1 MLTQI
6 MHGHLLVAIIKFGQQ
21 FRMAFNHT
29 AHVSQCRVDTLV
41 AAGERVLDIGKQ
53 PRPALTATADRNT
66 SATGFGNHGKRIV
79 RTPNVT
85 VAEHWN
91 I

>member
-6 MHGHLLVAIIKFGQQ
+6 MHGHLLIAIIEFGQQ
-21 FRMAFNHT
+21 FRMTFNYT
-29 AHVSQCRVDTLV
+29 AHVSQRRVDTLLT
-41 AAGERVLDIGKQ
+41 ASERVLDIGKQ
-53 PRPALTATADRNT
+53 PRPALATTADRNA